1 MLRENAKG
9 SDCHIPNVSDDK
21 GYPMKR
27 TRPIKLSKNMLPPS
41 RIEKQQNGVKQTK
54 YTLSEK
60 QHHKR
65 VVIEMLSRLYHPEQ
79 IAAQLKEAFGCKP
92 SYVEA
97 LVRVVLEQWERD
109 DQTRSVKQ
117 NRIAAEKRL
126 ASYLEECRTRF
137 MNDKQ
142 VSIKDV
148 MAVEKHL
155 ADLQGIMAPIQ
166 VDVNVSITANIAA
179 VLANLSPE
187 QIQESLDRQN
197 ALRAAAKVAV
207 ESHLLNE
214 DIQEAVKGALIDPTP
229 ISVELNTPEE
239 GFEDEE

>member
-1 MLRENAKG
+1 
-9 SDCHIPNVSDDK
+9 
-21 GYPMKR
+21 MKK

-41 RIEKQQNGVKQTK
+41 RIEKQKNPRPQGGVSR
-54 YTLSEK
+54 YTDSEK
-60 QHHKR
+60 RHHKR
-65 VVIEMLSRLYHPEQ
+65 IVTEMLSRLYHPDQ
-79 IAAQLKEAFGCKP
+79 IAVQLKEAFGCTK

-97 LVRVVLEQWERD
+97 LVRIVLEQWERD

-137 MNDKQ
+137 MDDKQ

-155 ADLQGIMAPIQ
+155 ADLQGILAPIQ

-187 QIQESLDRQN
+187 QIQESLDRQM
-197 ALRAAAKVAV
+197 ALRAAAKVAI

-214 DIQEAVKGALIDPTP
+214 DIQEAVKGALIDPKP
-229 ISVELNTPEE
+229 IDIEEE
-239 GFEDEE
+239 GVEDVE